1 MEYVIIGACIV
12 VAIAGGI
19 VLYVKNKR
27 TKNELGNTA
36 VVVSKTSSSKLQAS
50 EVANDPVIQIGIL
63 PADAI
68 SDETKLVEITDSKVL
83 AHINNLVPGLA
94 QAGNAANNATQAVKA
109 NGEVLYRAII
119 PAGAKLTDSKAMEG
133 AVRGFYHGADG
144 IRGHAN
150 LVAVEAQK
158 GTAVAAMG
166 VASMIVGQYYMTQ
179 INAEL
184 GVISDGISQIQNF
197 QDNEYRSRVF
207 SLVAHVK
214 KIADFQTEILEND
227 ELRLSKIAQL
237 DSLEEECTKLLGQA
251 NLTLAGFAKKSG
263 LNYDGY
269 EKALG
274 NAQNWF
280 MYQQSLLE
288 ILYKISDLRYTLH
301 LGTVSREQCMALLPT
316 YSKQVSD
323 TQTRLTAWH
332 EGTADRLGIEADESR
347 RKRAGFDG
355 VIHFI
360 PGLFNDN
367 LNFRGIEEKTASM
380 ITAQKAGHV
389 CTHKIDKS
397 ELYAEDVQ
405 LISKDGTD
413 ENKDETY
420 SLVKVDA
427 VVSNPPYSQK
437 WDPKNKEFD
446 PRFKEF
452 GVAPK
457 AKADY
462 AFLLH
467 ELYHLEDDGIMT
479 IVLPHG
485 VLFRGGEEETIRKTL
500 IERNHIEA
508 IIGLPANIFFT

>member
-50 EVANDPVIQIGIL
+50 EVANDLVIQIGIL
-63 PADAI
+63 PADVI

-94 QAGNAANNATQAVKA
+94 QAGNAANNATQAVQA

-347 RKRAGFDG
+347 RKRAGFDAMKIKMREVIDESLSYKNAAHATWQFANEMKIGDIVFVKKGMHQIIGRG
-355 VIHFI
+355 VVMSDYEYDDTRDDEYKNIRQVDWTHNGEWPH
-360 PGLFNDN
+360 PGQAVM
-367 LNFRGIEEKTASM
+367 KT
-380 ITAQKAGHV
+380 
-389 CTHKIDKS
+389 
-397 ELYAEDVQ
+397 L
-405 LISKDGTD
+405 TD
-413 ENKDETY
+413 
-420 SLVKVDA
+420 
-427 VVSNPPYSQK
+427 
-437 WDPKNKEFD
+437 
-446 PRFKEF
+446 
-452 GVAPK
+452 
-457 AKADY
+457 ADY
-462 AFLLH
+462 MTTEPINCNEELQRVKNADYELCTALLTAILREDH
-467 ELYHLEDDGIMT
+467 FSNGSFEYRQRAGQVDEILKRMVAELN
-479 IVLPHG
+479 
-485 VLFRGGEEETIRKTL
+485 K
-500 IERNHIEA
+500 
-508 IIGLPANIFFT
+508 